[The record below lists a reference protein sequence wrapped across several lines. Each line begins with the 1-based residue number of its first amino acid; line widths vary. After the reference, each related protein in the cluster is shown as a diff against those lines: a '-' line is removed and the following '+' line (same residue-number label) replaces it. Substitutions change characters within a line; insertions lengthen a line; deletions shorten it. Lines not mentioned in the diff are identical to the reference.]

1 MKTNEDLTGMLV
13 MVHPELQEDPASRQG
28 QAGVIT
34 YADTK
39 SDDIYVSF
47 GKNETGLYSGDALLV
62 MRPSNVIHREA
73 VKNVQKLSTPDFK
86 TLFQIARIMDS
97 AGVKD
102 QREAM
107 QLALSNETVRSH
119 SMRTLQ
125 SEIGIDRSREEK
137 EQQTA
142 IYASKR

>member
-1 MKTNEDLTGMLV
+1 MKTNEELTGMLV
-13 MVHPELQEDPASRQG
+13 MVHPDLKRDPAGRQG
-28 QAGVIT
+28 QPGIIT

-47 GKNETGLYSGDALLV
+47 GKNETGLYSSDALLV
-62 MRPSNVIHREA
+62 MRPSNFIHREA
-73 VKNVQKLSTPDFK
+73 VKNVLQISTPDFK

-97 AGVKD
+97 AGLKD
-102 QREAM
+102 QRAAM
-107 QLALSNETVRSH
+107 QLALTNETVRGH

-125 SEIGIDRSREEK
+125 SELGIDHSREEK